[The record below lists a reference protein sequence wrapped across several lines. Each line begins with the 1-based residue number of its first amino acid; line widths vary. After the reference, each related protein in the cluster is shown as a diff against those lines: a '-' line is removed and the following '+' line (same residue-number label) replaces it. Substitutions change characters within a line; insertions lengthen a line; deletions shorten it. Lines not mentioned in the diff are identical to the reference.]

1 MQTSTSKRWWIAPVL
16 AFLAGVV
23 AAAGDRKPVA
33 PWEGPV
39 LVVISGENAIDCRT
53 REPIQFE
60 FVALADLEQ
69 QARESG
75 TSHVSSAGK

>member
-1 MQTSTSKRWWIAPVL
+1 MKTSRRKWWWIVPAL

-23 AAAGDRKPVA
+23 AAAGDRKPFA
-33 PWEGPV
+33 PSEGLV
-39 LVVISGENAIDCRT
+39 LVSNSGENAIDCQT

-75 TSHVSSAGK
+75 TSRASSVGK